1 MWMAHD
7 SLNDKIKSLVQ
18 QNFRVWHYSMTHD
31 MMSRPIRILILS
43 QIEKILF
50 KIFKEYKH
58 GHSSNLIIFFQTV
71 WVSNHRTV
79 PLGLIEL
86 SGHYGIKASKTVKM
100 PWELVFNLYLIL
112 SLRRLVLKV
121 SESYLW
127 YLSNII
133 LAYISKLTYRPKA
146 LVQTFP
152 AEKDVTVLWS
162 P

>member
-31 MMSRPIRILILS
+31 MMSRPIHFLILS
-43 QIEKILF
+43 QIKKILF
-50 KIFKEYKH
+50 KIFKQYKH
-58 GHSSNLIIFFQTV
+58 GQLSYLLILFQTV

-86 SGHYGIKASKTVKM
+86 LGHYGIKASKTVKM

-112 SLRRLVLKV
+112 SLRRLFLKV

-133 LAYISKLTYRPKA
+133 LA
-146 LVQTFP
+146 
-152 AEKDVTVLWS
+152 
-162 P
+162 